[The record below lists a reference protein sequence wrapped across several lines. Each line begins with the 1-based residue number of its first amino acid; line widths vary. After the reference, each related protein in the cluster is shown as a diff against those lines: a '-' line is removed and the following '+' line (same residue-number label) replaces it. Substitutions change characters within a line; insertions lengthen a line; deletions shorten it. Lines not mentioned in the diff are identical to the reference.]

1 MVSFK
6 EFLLMEALNSDKD
19 IEDFL
24 NNGKDEAIDIINDF
38 DTIDAFS
45 KTEDL
50 SDDEK
55 NEFIKYIIV
64 YIGYSKLNPNF
75 TNTIKDDFSNNG
87 AGFKGI
93 LNKNGLPVAND
104 FVSLILDKYLEFNG
118 KRNSAKIA
126 KLKETID
133 SDEDFINDMGLAS
146 EDDADDK
153 NDNKEDEE
161 NQDQ

>member
-64 YIGYSKLNPNF
+64 YFLIYLSPSLEE
-75 TNTIKDDFSNNG
+75 TNEIWLF
-87 AGFKGI
+87 
-93 LNKNGLPVAND
+93 
-104 FVSLILDKYLEFNG
+104 
-118 KRNSAKIA
+118 RWRR
-126 KLKETID
+126 
-133 SDEDFINDMGLAS
+133 
-146 EDDADDK
+146 
-153 NDNKEDEE
+153 
-161 NQDQ
+161 